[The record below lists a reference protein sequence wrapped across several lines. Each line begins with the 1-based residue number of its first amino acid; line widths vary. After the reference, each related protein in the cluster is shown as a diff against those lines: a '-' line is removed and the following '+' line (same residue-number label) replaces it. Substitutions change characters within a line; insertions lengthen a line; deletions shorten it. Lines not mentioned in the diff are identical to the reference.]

1 MTVFLSVFSNTF
13 GEQLIQFSRCPNVL
27 LMRFCSIIEVGPT
40 PKPQPQVMCIMTPDK
55 DCEEGLW
62 ERQYTEALQGK
73 RIDHNGG
80 LFTS

>member
-1 MTVFLSVFSNTF
+1 
-13 GEQLIQFSRCPNVL
+13 
-27 LMRFCSIIEVGPT
+27 MRFCSFIEVGPT